1 MKGVFS
7 MADLSSI
14 VSGIGDVST
23 WFWGRFTDFLG
34 IITSN
39 SLILWAVIFSV
50 VAASIY
56 GLLKVIRR
64 FGVKTKR

>member
-1 MKGVFS
+1 
-7 MADLSSI
+7 MASLTDI

-39 SLILWAVIFSV
+39 SLILWAVIFSIV
-50 VAASIY
+50 GASIY
-56 GLLKVIRR
+56 GLIKVIRH
-64 FGVKTKR
+64 FGVKTKRR